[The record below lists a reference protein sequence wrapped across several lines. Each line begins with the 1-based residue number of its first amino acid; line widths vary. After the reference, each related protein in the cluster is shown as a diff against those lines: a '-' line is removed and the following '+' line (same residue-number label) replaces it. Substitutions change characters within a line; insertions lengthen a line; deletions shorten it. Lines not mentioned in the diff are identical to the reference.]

1 MSASSALSQRA
12 RKMFALIER
21 YQESGLTQKVFCESE
36 GLALSTFQYWIC
48 KYKKYH
54 QRDSSPAE
62 AFVELKPQ
70 SPLSSFGN
78 AIMVSYPNGVTLTV
92 HKDVRP
98 AFLKEL
104 ISL

>member
-1 MSASSALSQRA
+1 MSASKALSQRSQ
-12 RKMFALIER
+12 KMFALIEG
-21 YQESGLTQKVFCESE
+21 YQKSGLTQKAFCETE
-36 GLALSTFQYWIC
+36 GLALSTFQYWIS

-62 AFVELKPQ
+62 AFVELKAQ

-78 AIMVSYPNGVTLTV
+78 AIILSYPNGVKLTV
-92 HKDVRP
+92 DKDVKP